1 MILRALLACI
11 RRLFAPAT
19 PTHSSAKRLEL
30 AWTAADREAT
40 WGTALQAAPR
50 EGAVL
55 ALCRRSTGA
64 TRDTLIVQTPITPED
79 GDLSYA
85 RGYVVTVTARYLNR
99 VIDTVGAEVTPA
111 GVAVL
116 HTHPGP
122 GVPDWSRD
130 DDVADADLAQYFF
143 GEGFLTS
150 EQPLLSIVVS
160 DTAIRAREITYARV
174 TGRVEMRPV
183 QRVRTLSPSRFE
195 VCATREG
202 GNVNLANVPAFAD
215 RSVRVFGREG
225 QRMLAN
231 LHVAI
236 VGTGGVGSILA
247 DHLARY
253 GVGQISMWD
262 PDIVKD
268 VNVNRSSVFTFEDA
282 RRRVAKVIALARAL
296 PSFALVREFKVTS
309 SVRDVRTRGELPA
322 LLDADLIV
330 LLVDDARPRHFIN
343 RLAYAHYIPVLD
355 GGNVIRST
363 AEDDV
368 TAENAVVEG
377 GAVRI
382 SYLTPG
388 EACLWCA
395 GHMTAE
401 KLSLASRPAEEIA
414 ADRARGYVE
423 NLGPEHAPSVMPVN
437 ALTAA
442 LLEVR
447 LQGLLFGLSNR
458 AIPEVYYSL
467 LDGTLDELPRIAR
480 PSCRHCSKIAGL
492 GDRVELPFAA

>member
-1 MILRALLACI
+1 MSIRALVARI
-11 RRLFAPAT
+11 RKLFAPA
-19 PTHSSAKRLEL
+19 PPPAAPVRRLEL

-40 WGTALQAAPR
+40 WGAALKAAPR

-64 TRDTLIVQTPITPED
+64 TRDTLIVQKPLAPEA

-85 RGYVVTVTARYLNR
+85 RGYVVTVTALYLNR
-99 VIDTVGAEVTPA
+99 VIDAVAVEPTPA

-116 HTHPGP
+116 HTHPGH

-130 DDVADADLAQYFF
+130 DDVADTELARYFF
-143 GEGFLTS
+143 GEGFLQPD
-150 EQPLLSIVVS
+150 QPLLSIVVS
-160 DTAIRAREITYARV
+160 DTAIRAREITYARE
-174 TGRVEMRPV
+174 TERVEMRPV
-183 QRVRTLSPSRFE
+183 QRVRTLSPVRFE
-195 VCATREG
+195 VAVTPEG
-202 GNVNLANVPAFAD
+202 RSVASADVPEFAD

-225 QRMLAN
+225 QRTLAN
-231 LHVAI
+231 LHVAF

-268 VNVNRSSVFTFEDA
+268 VNVNRSSVFTFDDA
-282 RRRVAKVIALARAL
+282 RRGVAKVAALALAL
-296 PSFALVREFKVTS
+296 PTFALVRRLRVAS
-309 SVRDVRTRGELPA
+309 SAGDVRGRGELPA

-343 RLAYAHYIPVLD
+343 KLAYAHYIPVLD

-368 TAENAVVEG
+368 TAEDAMVEG

-382 SYLTPG
+382 SHLTPG
-388 EACLWCA
+388 GACLWCA
-395 GHMTAE
+395 GHMTSE
-401 KLSLASRPAEEIA
+401 KLSLASRPAEDIA

-423 NLGPEHAPSVMPVN
+423 NLTPEHAPSVMPVN

-447 LQGLLFGLSNR
+447 LQDLLFGLSNR
-458 AIPEVYYSL
+458 AVPEVYFSL
-467 LDGTLDELPRIAR
+467 LDGTLDELPRAAR
-480 PSCRHCSKIAGL
+480 PGCRHCGKVAGL
-492 GDRVELPFAA
+492 GDAVELPFAA

>member
-1 MILRALLACI
+1 MIIRALLT
-11 RRLFAPAT
+11 RVRKLFAPAR
-19 PTHSSAKRLEL
+19 PMNAYARRLEM

-40 WGTALQAAPR
+40 WGTALEAAPR

-64 TRDTLIVQTPITPED
+64 TRDTLIVQNPLMPED

-99 VIDTVGAEVTPA
+99 VIDAVGGEATPA

-122 GVPDWSRD
+122 GVPGWSRD
-130 DDVADADLAQYFF
+130 DDVADAALAQYFF
-143 GEGFLTS
+143 GEGFLPP

-160 DTAIRAREITYARV
+160 DTAIRAREITYNRE
-174 TGRVEMRPV
+174 TERVEMRPV
-183 QRVRTLSPSRFE
+183 QRVRTLSPARFK
-195 VCATREG
+195 VIATPEG
-202 GNVNLANVPAFAD
+202 RSVDASDVPAFAD
-215 RSVRVFGREG
+215 RSIRVFGREG

-253 GVGQISMWD
+253 GVGQISLWD

-268 VNVNRSSVFTFEDA
+268 VNVNRSSVFTFHDA
-282 RRRVAKVIALARAL
+282 RRRVAKVAALARAL
-296 PSFALVREFKVTS
+296 PSFALVRQLRVAS
-309 SVRDVRTRGELPA
+309 SARDVRNAGELPA

-343 RLAYAHYIPVLD
+343 KLAYAHYIPVLD

-368 TAENAVVEG
+368 TAEDAVVEG

-382 SYLTPG
+382 SHLTPG
-388 EACLWCA
+388 GACLWCA

-401 KLSLASRPAEEIA
+401 KLSLASRPSEEIA

-437 ALTAA
+437 VLTAA

-447 LQGLLFGLSNR
+447 LQDLLFGLSHR
-458 AIPEVYYSL
+458 AVPEVYYSL

-480 PSCRHCSKIAGL
+480 PGCRHCGKSAGL
-492 GDRVELPFAA
+492 GDGVELPFAA